1 MLLLTGGAGFIGSH
15 FLGAAPSSFKVRCL
29 VRSASASRITPSP
42 SVEIVPFDLLSEGPP
57 DRWLEGVT
65 CVVHLAALL
74 RKQDPSLM
82 ERVNVDATR
91 RLVAA
96 AQGAGVK
103 KFVFASTENVLREDL
118 DDAYAATKRRAEE
131 AVRGFA
137 NHLILRPSFVYGPGD
152 THGLSRLIEA
162 ALKSPVIPLF
172 GGLKGPIQPLHV
184 DDMAEYLWRGVQT
197 GVRGTYLVAGG
208 EALGLTDFLKRACAA
223 RGARRLFVPIPYPVC
238 RLSAMLGGLW
248 GPKAAWGPAQ
258 FRNIYG
264 GRAYSIEETVRA
276 FNYRP
281 RPLAEG
287 LSRWLASKP

>member
-152 THGLSRLIEA
+152 VSGSGR
-162 ALKSPVIPLF
+162 
-172 GGLKGPIQPLHV
+172 
-184 DDMAEYLWRGVQT
+184 
-197 GVRGTYLVAGG
+197 
-208 EALGLTDFLKRACAA
+208 
-223 RGARRLFVPIPYPVC
+223 RGAGTDRFPEEGLRR
-238 RLSAMLGGLW
+238 A
-248 GPKAAWGPAQ
+248 
-258 FRNIYG
+258 
-264 GRAYSIEETVRA
+264 GRAAAVRA
-276 FNYRP
+276 DTLSGLPSLRDAG
-281 RPLAEG
+281 RAVGAEG
-287 LSRWLASKP
+287 RLGARAVQEHLRRPGLFDRGDRARLQLPAAAAGRG